1 MKRSGLALVAAAF
14 VGMLFAVFAVAPASA
29 SDWPSGPHYNL
40 SILGGKSCGSV
51 PSGAGGGSRH
61 TIFVP
66 LTTIGDSPNGLE
78 PESTSPDAT
87 DTSIFLIQ
95 GPTFAVCNGDAC
107 TAAVD
112 CSGNPLNKT
121 GAVFQLPCDVLTA
134 TGTTSNTCTQASVN
148 SATYCVYAEA
158 LGKPGGTATATTC
171 ATDIATNAVVCS
183 TNNLLLIRKKGGPVV
198 QTATDQLT
206 TLVCAAGTPNC
217 PCASGTCT
225 FEIFNS
231 LFTNFLWD
239 YDNAGL
245 KNAQIR
251 FYLEPAGTTTC
262 PTS

>member
-1 MKRSGLALVAAAF
+1 
-14 VGMLFAVFAVAPASA
+14 MLFAVFAVAPASA
-29 SDWPSGPHYNL
+29 ADWPSGPHYNL
-40 SILGGKSCGSV
+40 SILGGPSCGSV

-66 LTTIGDSPNGLE
+66 LTTIGDSPNGTE

-87 DTSIFLIQ
+87 DTSIYLVQ
-95 GPTFAVCNGDAC
+95 GPTFAVCQGDAC

-112 CSGNPLNKT
+112 CSGTALNKT
-121 GAVFQLPCDVLTA
+121 GAVFQLPCNVLTA

-148 SATYCVYAEA
+148 SATYCIYAAA
-158 LGKPGGTATATTC
+158 LGKPGGRASITTC
-171 ATDIATNAVVCS
+171 ATDLATNTVVCS
-183 TNNLLLIRKKGGPVV
+183 TNNAILIRKKGGPQV
-198 QTATDQLT
+198 QDVTTALT
-206 TLVCAAGTPNC
+206 TLTCSTATQPTC
-217 PCASGTCT
+217 PCATGTCT

-245 KNAQIR
+245 KNAQLR

>member
-29 SDWPSGPHYNL
+29 ADWPSGPHYNL
-40 SILGGKSCGSV
+40 SILGGPSCGSV

-66 LTTIGDSPNGLE
+66 LTTIGDSPNGTE

-87 DTSIFLIQ
+87 DTSIYLVQ
-95 GPTFAVCNGDAC
+95 GPTFAVCQGDAC

-112 CSGNPLNKT
+112 CSGTALNKT
-121 GAVFQLPCDVLTA
+121 GADA
-134 TGTTSNTCTQASVN
+134 A
-148 SATYCVYAEA
+148 A
-158 LGKPGGTATATTC
+158 LGKPGGRASITTC
-171 ATDIATNAVVCS
+171 ATDLATNTVVCS
-183 TNNLLLIRKKGGPVV
+183 TNNAILIRKKGGPQV
-198 QTATDQLT
+198 QDVTTALT
-206 TLVCAAGTPNC
+206 TLTCSTATQPTC
-217 PCASGTCT
+217 PCATGTCT

-245 KNAQIR
+245 KNAQLR

>member
-1 MKRSGLALVAAAF
+1 MNKGLGFLAGAF
-14 VGMLFAVFAVAPASA
+14 AGMLFAAFAAAPASA
-29 SDWPSGPHYNL
+29 ADWPSGPHYNL
-40 SILGGKSCGSV
+40 SILGGPSCGSV

-66 LTTIGDSPNGLE
+66 LTTIGDSPGGTE

-95 GPTFAVCNGDAC
+95 GPTFAVCQGDAC
-107 TAAVD
+107 TTAVN
-112 CSGNPLNKT
+112 CSGTALNKT
-121 GAVFQLPCDVLTA
+121 GAVFQLPCDVLSA

-148 SATYCVYAEA
+148 SATYCVYAAA
-158 LGKPGGTATATTC
+158 LGKPGGQATVTTC
-171 ATDIATNAVVCS
+171 ATDIATNTVVCS
-183 TNNLLLIRKKGGPVV
+183 TNNLLLVRNKGGPVV
-198 QTATDQLT
+198 QNATEALT
-206 TLVCAAGTPNC
+206 TLTCSAGTTGC
-217 PCASGTCT
+217 PCLSGTCT